1 MSVHRKAL
9 LLLAGVAALNFAV
22 APGASAQKYNYYKR
36 GDYTH
41 RTITPRHT
49 APPTHSSPN
58 RGRPH
63 RGGDGGHHD
72 GGGLDAGTA
81 IGIGIAIGTIIQS
94 LPKDQPRPG
103 GGHFIDNGTI
113 DEPVDHRHVRRHLRH
128 RQSPPQRTTRRGP
141 SGAPPAGETR
151 LVPDEVV
158 IEVSN
163 RATARQITA
172 LQRRFRLQRIESHRF
187 ALTGTTFFRWRIPDR
202 RSVASVI
209 RALERDRL
217 VASAQPNY
225 LYKMQQSA
233 PEAGNEGR
241 SAQYALAKLH
251 LPQAHTIATG
261 KDVRVAVIDSAVDL
275 ASPEL
280 TGSIAGHFDTLT
292 SPRKAHAHGT
302 SIAVLIAGHGMLTGA
317 APGAQILAVRA
328 FDPDAQG
335 GAQGSTFNILRGLDW
350 AVQHHARIINMSF
363 AGPPDPA
370 LSRALQVANR
380 KGIVLIAAA
389 GNAGPKS
396 PPLYPAADPEVI
408 AVSATD
414 PDDHLLEQS
423 NRGRQIALAA
433 PGKDILVALPGGRI
447 EVSSGTSYSAAE
459 VSGVAALLIQRD
471 GKLTPTRLRR
481 LMQES
486 AKDLGPKGR
495 DPLFGYGLANAYAAL
510 AREGAQLT
518 AELPTENVP
527 LPVSRVS
534 THAR

>member
-49 APPTHSSPN
+49 SPPTHSTPN

-63 RGGDGGHHD
+63 GGGDGGHRD

-81 IGIGIAIGTIIQS
+81 IGIGIAIGTIIQA
-94 LPKDQPRPG
+94 LPKDQPPPG

-141 SGAPPAGETR
+141 SGAPPADETR

-163 RATARQITA
+163 TATARQITA

-233 PEAGNEGR
+233 PDAGGIGG
-241 SAQYALAKLH
+241 AQYALAKLH

-261 KDVRVAVIDSAVDL
+261 QDVRVAVIDSAVDL

-280 TGSIAGHFDTLT
+280 AGSIAGHFDTLK

-302 SIAVLIAGHGMLTGA
+302 SIAVLIAGHGQLTGA
-317 APGAQILAVRA
+317 APSAKILAVRA
-328 FDPDAQG
+328 FDPDAQ

-350 AVQHHARIINMSF
+350 AVQHHARIVNMSF
-363 AGPPDPA
+363 AGPSDPA
-370 LSRALQVANR
+370 LSRALRAADR
-380 KGIVLIAAA
+380 KGVVLIAAA

-396 PPLYPAADPEVI
+396 PPLYPAAYSDVI

-414 PDDHLLEQS
+414 ADDHLLKQS

-433 PGKDILVALPGGRI
+433 PGKDILVALPGGGV

-459 VSGVAALLIQRD
+459 VSGIAALLVERD
-471 GKLTPTRLRR
+471 GKITPAKLRGLLER
-481 LMQES
+481 TAE
-486 AKDLGPKGR
+486 DLGPKGR